1 MIHYTREGEHIHIG
15 LNFRFT
21 PGGFVLI
28 WAWYDFAAH
37 SATTYR
43 FRLRLH
49 RKPKFMFEK
58 NRFNVITAYL
68 EMFGLEV
75 VQREVLQD
83 LKAEQQATWR
93 RNVALARVKPGVLS
107 DQS

>member
-1 MIHYTREGEHIHIG
+1 MIHYTREGEYLRLG

-21 PGGFVLI
+21 PGGFMVL

-49 RKPKFMFEK
+49 RKPQFMFAK
-58 NRFNVITAYL
+58 NRFNVIDAYL
-68 EMFGLEV
+68 HLHGMEAV
-75 VQREVLQD
+75 HSEVLQD
-83 LKAEQQATWR
+83 LKAIEQATWR
-93 RNVALARVKPGVLS
+93 RNVAQAWVKPGGT
-107 DQS
+107 Q

>member
-21 PGGFVLI
+21 PGGFMLL
-28 WAWYDFAAH
+28 WAWYDFASH

-43 FRLRLH
+43 FRMRLH

-58 NRFNVITAYL
+58 NRFNVIENYL
-68 EMFGLEV
+68 QVRGLEL

-83 LKAEQQATWR
+83 LKAIEQATWR
-93 RNVALARVKPGVLS
+93 RTDSQSWIKPEANR
-107 DQS
+107 

>member
-1 MIHYTREGEHIHIG
+1 MIHYTREGEYIHIG

-43 FRLRLH
+43 FRMRLH

-58 NRFNVITAYL
+58 NRFNVIDNYMQMHNV
-68 EMFGLEV
+68 EIV
-75 VQREVLQD
+75 HREVLAD
-83 LKAEQQATWR
+83 LKADEYAGWR
-93 RNVALARVKPGVLS
+93 RRKTKALVRPGGE
-107 DQS
+107 Q